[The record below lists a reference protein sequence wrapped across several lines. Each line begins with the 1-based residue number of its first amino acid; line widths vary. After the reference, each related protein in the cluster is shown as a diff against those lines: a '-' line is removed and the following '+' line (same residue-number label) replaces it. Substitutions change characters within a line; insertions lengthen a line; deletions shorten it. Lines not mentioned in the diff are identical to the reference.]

1 MPFEIQIAV
10 AKTNKY
16 ASRESGDTAEVVERP
31 TGGLSVILVD
41 GQGSG
46 QAAKSLSLLV
56 SAKAVALLKEGARDG
71 AVARVVHD
79 YLHAFR
85 QGRVSATLEIL
96 SVDLASKT
104 VVSTRNSHT
113 PILLRRGDEYEL
125 RPSTSSA
132 IGIRRH
138 TKPAVDQFDAEP
150 GLRMAIF
157 SDGVISAGERYRCR
171 FDPLAF
177 ANERL
182 RDDDLGAQP
191 LADALLAEALAA
203 DQGRANDDMTV
214 VTLALGPRHEYPH
227 IRRLGVSLPLP

>member
-16 ASRESGDTAEVVERP
+16 ASSESGDTVELVERP
-31 TGGLSVILVD
+31 TGGLSVVLVD

-46 QAAKSLSLLV
+46 QAAKTLSLLV
-56 SAKAVALLKEGARDG
+56 SARAVSLLKDGARDG

-79 YLHAFR
+79 HLHAYR
-85 QGRVSATLEIL
+85 HGRVSATLEIL
-96 SVDLASKT
+96 SVDLVSKT

-113 PILLRRGDEYEL
+113 PLLLWRDGCYEL
-125 RPSTSSA
+125 RPSDSTA

-138 TKPAVDQFDAEP
+138 TRPAIDQFAAEP
-150 GLRMAIF
+150 GLRVAIF
-157 SDGVISAGERYRCR
+157 SDGVVSAGERYGRQ

-177 ANERL
+177 ANAML
-182 RDDDLGAQP
+182 AGDLAAQH

-214 VTLALGPRHEYPH
+214 VALTLGPRREYPQ
-227 IRRLGVSLPLP
+227 IRRMAVILPLP